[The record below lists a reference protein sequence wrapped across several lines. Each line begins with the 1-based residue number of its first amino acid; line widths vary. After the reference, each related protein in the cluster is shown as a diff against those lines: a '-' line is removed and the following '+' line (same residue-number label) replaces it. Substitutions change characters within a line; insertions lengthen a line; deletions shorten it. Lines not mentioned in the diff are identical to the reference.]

1 MIDSA
6 IPRFSQAV
14 QAVTLAVA
22 YAVDARAVVPL
33 LALVLLVAVVG
44 GPAWN
49 LFGRIYR
56 GLPLPPGE
64 PEPADPPRFA
74 QTLGAVF
81 LALAPA
87 GLFFAERDTT
97 VYSVLGWGPALAVG
111 VLAGLAATT
120 KL

>member
-14 QAVTLAVA
+14 QAVLLAVA
-22 YAVDARAVVPL
+22 FRLDGRWVVPV

-49 LFGRIYR
+49 LFGRTYR
-56 GLPLPPGE
+56 ALKLPPGE
-64 PEPADPPRFA
+64 PEAAAPPRFA

-81 LALAPA
+81 LGLGTV
-87 GLFFAERDTT
+87 GLFAADAGTT
-97 VYSVLGWGPALAVG
+97 PYWVIGWGAALAVA

-120 KL
+120 NF

>member
-14 QAVTLAVA
+14 QAVALAA
-22 YAVDARAVVPL
+22 AFLVDARAVVPI
-33 LALVLLVAVVG
+33 LAFVLMSAVVG
-44 GPAWN
+44 GPRWN

-56 GLPLPPGE
+56 GLNLPPGE
-64 PEPADPPRFA
+64 PEPAAPPRFA
-74 QTLGAVF
+74 QTLGAAF
-81 LALAPA
+81 LALGTI
-87 GLFFAERDTT
+87 GLFAAARGTT
-97 VYSVLGWGPALAVG
+97 PYWVIGWGPALAVA